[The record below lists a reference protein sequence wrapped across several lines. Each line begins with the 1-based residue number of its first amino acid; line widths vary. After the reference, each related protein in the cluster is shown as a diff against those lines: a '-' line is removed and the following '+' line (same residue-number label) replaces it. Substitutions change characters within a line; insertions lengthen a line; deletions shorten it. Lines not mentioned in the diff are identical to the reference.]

1 MLATITSPSILY
13 NDAVQI
19 LPKKENTNT
28 RNCIFRENEIYY
40 RYQSGSIQKGERFMF
55 NFLTVKEAG
64 EKWGVTSRMVSYHC
78 ENGRIQGAFKKGN
91 LWLIPEDAKKPK
103 DKRYKANKEV

>member
-1 MLATITSPSILY
+1 ML
-13 NDAVQI
+13 
-19 LPKKENTNT
+19 
-28 RNCIFRENEIYY
+28 
-40 RYQSGSIQKGERFMF
+40 YQSDGKQRGEGFMF
-55 NFLTVKEAG
+55 NYLTVKEAG

-91 LWLIPEDAKKPK
+91 LWLIPEAAKKPK